1 MIAILSALVLASA
14 PLPAPASIQQAP
26 TAPPP
31 PSFDLKAE
39 LDRSVHWLRQSQ
51 DLATGNYGGNVTGT
65 SWALRA
71 LHDCPRHY
79 RAQDGPFVTKA
90 VDWLLSIQRD
100 DGAIRDEDAP
110 KTEGPPQTALAVMAL
125 KLYADEKSK
134 DALGKALAYVGR
146 QKDLAMPDASLGIPL
161 DPAIAQATAAKLLA
175 ARGPDAAWD
184 DPMIGKAAGTARN
197 IVILSAIYDATKPPD
212 APPGVAKPLPRLE
225 AADRAKVVA
234 ALGKGGAFLLGKQR
248 DGKFEGRPGKPDAG
262 ITAMAIGGLQ
272 CVPEPRPPEIQKAID
287 QGLAW
292 LVSLQKENGSI
303 HDGEMANYVTC
314 ASILGLARS
323 KKPEYA
329 PVIAKARD
337 FLVALQA
344 DEAEGYSPDHPFYG
358 GNSYG
363 DEERPD
369 LSNVQMALEALSA
382 SGLEKGNEAYKRALV
397 FLSRCQNRSESNT
410 LSYDAGGGTVIVASD
425 DGGATYAPGNSK
437 AGTIDLPNGKKAA
450 RSYGSMSYA
459 LLKSFILAGLPKD
472 DPRMQACWEWLK
484 KNYTL
489 DVNPGFEAS
498 KDPTAS
504 YQGLFYYF
512 HTMAKALDLYG
523 EETILDAQKVPHSWR
538 AELCGRLVAM
548 QRKEDGSWKNENS
561 SRWWEGNPV
570 LATSYALVSLDAAMP
585 R

>member
-1 MIAILSALVLASA
+1 MVSFLFALVLASA
-14 PLPAPASIQQAP
+14 PFHAAPSNRAQTPAPSNV
-26 TAPPP
+26 
-31 PSFDLKAE
+31 DLKAE
-39 LDRSVHWLRQSQ
+39 LDRCVRWLRQSQ
-51 DLATGNYGGNVTGT
+51 DLETGAYGGTVLGT
-65 SWALRA
+65 AWTLRA
-71 LHDCPRHY
+71 LHDCPRRY
-79 RAQDGPFVTKA
+79 RAKDGPFVTKA
-90 VDWLLSIQRD
+90 IDWLVSLHRD
-100 DGAIRDEDAP
+100 DGSIHDEKATKEDAP
-110 KTEGPPQTALAVMAL
+110 AQTALAVMAL
-125 KLYADEKSK
+125 KLYADEATR
-134 DALGKALAYVGR
+134 DALAQALAFVGR
-146 QKDLAMPDASLGIPL
+146 QKDLATPDASLPL
-161 DPAIAQATAAKLLA
+161 PADVDSAKAAAAKLLA
-175 ARGPDAAWD
+175 ARGADASWD
-184 DPMIGKAAGTARN
+184 GPQGKVVASARN
-197 IVILSAIYDATKPPD
+197 IVVLSAIYELTKPAD
-212 APPGVAKPLPRLE
+212 APPGVAKALPRLE
-225 AADRAKVVA
+225 AADRAKAVA
-234 ALGKGGAFLLGKQR
+234 ALARGGSFLLSKQK
-248 DGKFEGRPGKPDAG
+248 DGQFEGRPGKPDAG
-262 ITAMAIGGLQ
+262 ITAMAIGALE
-272 CVPEPRPPEIQKAID
+272 CVPEPRPAEIQKAID

-292 LVSLQKENGSI
+292 IASLQKENGSL

-314 ASILGLARS
+314 ASVLALARAG
-323 KKPEYA
+323 KLEYA

-363 DEERPD
+363 NEERPD

-382 SGLEKGNEAYKRALV
+382 SGLEKDHEAYARALV

-410 LSYDAGGGTVIVASD
+410 LEYDAGGGSVIVASD
-425 DGGATYAPGNSK
+425 DGGATYAPGDSK
-437 AGTIDLPNGKKAA
+437 AGTIELANGRKVA
-450 RSYGSMSYA
+450 RSYGSMTYA
-459 LLKSFILAGLPKD
+459 LLKSFIFAGVPKD

-523 EETILDAQKVPHSWR
+523 EETIVDAQGKPHSWR

-570 LATSYALVSLDAAMP
+570 LATSYALVTLDAAMP